1 MSLLSILFV
10 AIVILAG
17 SCVQSALGFGTTMF
31 SMGFL
36 PLIMEYSKAM
46 GLSIVVV
53 SISTVYIS
61 VKYTLIYFS
70 LMAVLYLFSLFGSMF
85 GSTDFTYA
93 DF

>member
-1 MSLLSILFV
+1 MMIKRVKLLLSRIN
-10 AIVILAG
+10 G
-17 SCVQSALGFGTTMF
+17 
-31 SMGFL
+31 
-36 PLIMEYSKAM
+36 
-46 GLSIVVV
+46 
-53 SISTVYIS
+53 YIS

>member
-1 MSLLSILFV
+1 MIVKRVKLLLSRINN
-10 AIVILAG
+10 
-17 SCVQSALGFGTTMF
+17 
-31 SMGFL
+31 
-36 PLIMEYSKAM
+36 
-46 GLSIVVV
+46 
-53 SISTVYIS
+53 YIS